1 MNSPQRK
8 LLIVG
13 NDEAIRTQLNYALR
27 DQYATNSSE
36 LRAAGTST

>member
-13 NDEAIRTQLNYALR
+13 NDEARTQLNYALR
-27 DQYATNSSE
+27 DQYATNNRE
-36 LRAAGTST
+36 RRAAGAST